1 MFLVL
6 SEFCKE
12 QGACIIL
19 IIQEEELFSFCEKKK
34 KKGERDPGLIDSDP
48 VASLT
53 SCQEQLSGKYVYLET
68 EKNNLS

>member
-19 IIQEEELFSFCEKKK
+19 IIREELFSFCKK
-34 KKGERDPGLIDSDP
+34 KKGKGDPGLTDSDP

-68 EKNNLS
+68 EKNNPS

>member
-19 IIQEEELFSFCEKKK
+19 IIREEELFLFCKK
-34 KKGERDPGLIDSDP
+34 KKGKRDPGLIDSDP

-68 EKNNLS
+68 EKNNPS